1 MRKFFYLMALCIPLI
16 ISAQEDDGN
25 ILLPKN
31 RKNTNPFENWT
42 LGGNVGFSV
51 GGSLWGIS
59 VAPRVGYKLT
69 ESLEL
74 AFKVNYNYQGG
85 KNVQYQFLGLG
96 PSVNYYFLRSA
107 YGQVSYQHYFI
118 SQKFSGNSRSYPLE
132 ESALYLGAG
141 YLQPLG
147 GNTYA
152 QLGFTYNVLYKK
164 DKSIFSSGFAP
175 SVGIIIGL

>member
-1 MRKFFYLMALCIPLI
+1 MRKFFYLIALCIPLI

-25 ILLPKN
+25 ILLPKS

-74 AFKVNYNYQGG
+74 AFK
-85 KNVQYQFLGLG
+85 
-96 PSVNYYFLRSA
+96 
-107 YGQVSYQHYFI
+107 
-118 SQKFSGNSRSYPLE
+118 
-132 ESALYLGAG
+132 
-141 YLQPLG
+141 
-147 GNTYA
+147 
-152 QLGFTYNVLYKK
+152 
-164 DKSIFSSGFAP
+164 
-175 SVGIIIGL
+175 